1 MTRKPT
7 RTHRRKM
14 LARIDTRLF
23 EATVQDLASDG
34 RGVVKHPDG
43 RTFFVAGAW
52 LGERVQV
59 RPTGQQG
66 KVAFGELAAVM
77 DPAEARLSPACVHHG
92 YSDGDCGGCPWM
104 MVDYSAQLAAKQQRV
119 AQTLARLG
127 AIAALQPALGA
138 PQPLGYRNRAQF
150 KTDGQRL
157 GYVSAR
163 SNHLVPIT
171 DCAVLSDTNRLTLR
185 DLLRDLP
192 REAWQPKRRE
202 PWVTIDID
210 DQSGAVQIDQRLPFR
225 QGNTEQNRV
234 MRDWLASQCAPY
246 DRDIPVL
253 ELFCGSGN
261 FTEVLVDAGFKHIAA
276 VEGAEASLA
285 DLAAQNW
292 PQVTP
297 LAVNLFDETAV
308 ETLAQQHKNTRLLV
322 LDPPRD
328 GLKVRVPLLKKL
340 RALETV
346 LYVACD
352 LATWARD
359 VADFQRAGF
368 NVESVTPIDLFPQT
382 PHVELL
388 SKLVR
393 AKK

>member
-7 RTHRRKM
+7 RTHRRKVV
-14 LARIDTRLF
+14 ARIDTRLF

-66 KVAFGELAAVM
+66 KVAFGEVAAVL
-77 DPAEARLSPACVHHG
+77 DPADTRVPPSCAHHG

-127 AIAALQPALGA
+127 ASATLQPALAA
-138 PQPLGYRNRAQF
+138 PKALGYRNRAQF
-150 KTDGQRL
+150 KTDGRHL

-171 DCAVLSDTNRLTLR
+171 DCKVLSEPNRLTLKN
-185 DLLRDLP
+185 LLADLP
-192 REAWQPKRRE
+192 NEVWQPKRRE

-210 DQSGAVQIDQRLPFR
+210 DQNDAVQIDQRLPFR
-225 QGNTEQNRV
+225 QGNTAQNAV

-246 DRDIPVL
+246 DADTPVL

-261 FTEVLVDAGFKHIAA
+261 FTEVLVNAGFKQIAA
-276 VEGAEASLA
+276 AEVGEASLA
-285 DLAAQNW
+285 GLAAHNW

-297 LAVNLFDETAV
+297 LAVNLFDEAAV
-308 ETLAQQHKNTRLLV
+308 ETLAQQHKNTSLLV

-328 GLKVRVPLLKKL
+328 GLKVRAPLLKKL

-346 LYVACD
+346 FYVACD

-359 VADFQRAGF
+359 VADFQQAGF
-368 NVESVTPIDLFPQT
+368 MIASVTPVDLFPQT
-382 PHVELL
+382 PHIELL